1 MCPRLPHIC
10 HPHRHWCLGQVG
22 TRVPTSF
29 VIIVLSCAT
38 PTAFAC
44 LSYTKPHEVRT
55 LRQKQQVSFSFSKGA
70 KNSKHLAVLP
80 VELFSR
86 ISFCC
91 QTMAF
96 QAGLLSSK
104 DESPRCAYQEGQPF
118 PHMVIQGVMQHD
130 FLRQVRSEISRNLDS
145 SSMKT
150 RCTA

>member
-1 MCPRLPHIC
+1 MSPLAPHLSPTQTLVPRAGRYKGTYQLRNYRLIMCNPNC
-10 HPHRHWCLGQVG
+10 V
-22 TRVPTSF
+22 
-29 VIIVLSCAT
+29 
-38 PTAFAC
+38 C
-44 LSYTKPHEVRT
+44 LSVIHKTPRGSHAAPKAT
-55 LRQKQQVSFSFSKGA
+55 GIIFFSKGT

-86 ISFCC
+86 IPFCC

-104 DESPRCAYQEGQPF
+104 KDESLRCAYQEGQPF